1 MKKRKVYGALHEET
15 PYGEGVFETVEK
27 IAPTK
32 KLKNE
37 IRDWIDTEPDA
48 QGKAAWIADA
58 QIRAML
64 RAWLASG
71 KTIDPPRNAETGEVI
86 DSARIAHRC
95 YVVRKPVEDAL
106 KYADCEWGPGK
117 SRGPGPTRWIVD
129 EGVHN
134 VLRKW
139 LDGCGDKKEIK
150 RRLAQNLPRM
160 RGRDG
165 CGPEIKTVRIGEIVN
180 ERSIVKLQKHKV
192 FQLGSNHHVE
202 VFRNGENKTRGRFV
216 SMFEAARR
224 KSRRLPVVNRE
235 PDDWPGEWSFQ
246 MALHVND
253 MVRWDASKI
262 PAEHR
267 GQEPVYRVQK
277 ISAPNITFRHHS
289 VATRR
294 RRLRRVAKKR
304 QHTFGMRAG
313 ESG

>member
-1 MKKRKVYGALHEET
+1 
-15 PYGEGVFETVEK
+15 
-27 IAPTK
+27 
-32 KLKNE
+32 
-37 IRDWIDTEPDA
+37 
-48 QGKAAWIADA
+48 
-58 QIRAML
+58 
-64 RAWLASG
+64 
-71 KTIDPPRNAETGEVI
+71 
-86 DSARIAHRC
+86 
-95 YVVRKPVEDAL
+95 
-106 KYADCEWGPGK
+106 
-117 SRGPGPTRWIVD
+117 
-129 EGVHN
+129 
-134 VLRKW
+134 
-139 LDGCGDKKEIK
+139 
-150 RRLAQNLPRM
+150 M

-289 VATRR
+289 VATADDDYGALRKSDSTLSGCAPVKVGDLGIFPAPTTKRR
-294 RRLRRVAKKR
+294 DD
-304 QHTFGMRAG
+304 
-313 ESG
+313 